1 MAMKR
6 EYGKEQPG
14 IRLGM
19 FVLRIPFVHYRIEL
33 PELFQA
39 ILMCATCLGAIP
51 VIQEQLGMPFEIA
64 WGMVIINGFLYT
76 LHVTWGDPVV
86 PGWIT
91 PSIPLTI
98 GFLATAPMGP
108 ERIRLMC
115 ALQLMVA
122 AIFIIMGITG
132 IANKL
137 LAIVPASIKSGI
149 LMGAGFA
156 AIFGEFAPGKRIEK
170 LPITILIGA
179 LVAFFCLFSQVF
191 SAWRKKSKFWDA
203 VGGLGM
209 LPSLIVCIIVGVI
222 SKEIVYDKFDVFP
235 ILYTPDFKGIWNSM
249 SPFVLG
255 WPTGEM
261 FLKAIPQAIVTYIIA
276 FGDFVTSEALLHEAD
291 IIRQDEKIVFD
302 ANRSN
307 IISGVRNAIEGV
319 VCPYPT
325 LCGPLWAA
333 VTASVSQRYKDG
345 RDKMDSI
352 YSGVGTFRWM
362 TFISVAV
369 TAIVSFV
376 QPILPTALSL
386 TLLVQGFI
394 CVRLAID
401 LCENDTDKGLAGV
414 MGGVIL
420 ARGAAWG
427 LAVGIVLYIALYSRT
442 MMKEERRKNLEES
455 LKKEELNEKAQVE

>member
-19 FVLRIPFVHYRIEL
+19 FVFRLPFVHYRIEL
-33 PELFQA
+33 PEAFQA

-51 VIQEQLGMPFEIA
+51 VITEQLGMPFEIA

-76 LHVTWGDPVV
+76 LHATWGDPVV

-137 LAIVPASIKSGI
+137 LSIVPASIKSGI

-156 AIFGEFAPGKRIEK
+156 AIFGEFAPGKRVDK
-170 LPITILIGA
+170 LPITILVGA
-179 LVAFFCLFSQVF
+179 FVAFFCLFSQVF
-191 SAWRKKSKFWDA
+191 SAWRKKSKFWDT

-209 LPSLIVCIIVGVI
+209 LPSVIVCIIVGVI
-222 SKEIVYDKFDVFP
+222 VKEIVYDKFDVFP
-235 ILYTPDFKGIWNSM
+235 IFYVPDFKGIWNSM
-249 SPFVLG
+249 SPFALG
-255 WPTGEM
+255 WPTGQM

-291 IIRQDEKIVFD
+291 VIRQDEKIVFD

-307 IISGVRNAIEGV
+307 IISGVRNTVEGL

-352 YSGVGTFRWM
+352 YSGVGSFRWM
-362 TFISVAV
+362 TFISVMC

-376 QPILPTALSL
+376 NPILPTALSV

-414 MGGVIL
+414 MGGVI
-420 ARGAAWG
+420 AAKGAAWG
-427 LAVGIVLYIALYSRT
+427 LAVGIVLYLALYSRE
-442 MMKEERRKNLEES
+442 MIRQERQKNLEES
-455 LKKEELNEKAQVE
+455 LKEEELNEKAHAE

>member
-19 FVLRIPFVHYRIEL
+19 FVFRLPFVHYRIEL
-33 PELFQA
+33 PEAFQA

-51 VIQEQLGMPFEIA
+51 VITEQLGMPFEIA

-76 LHVTWGDPVV
+76 LHATWGDPVV

-98 GFLATAPMGP
+98 SFLATAPMGP

-137 LAIVPASIKSGI
+137 LSIVPASIKSGI

-156 AIFGEFAPGKRIEK
+156 AIFGEFAPGKRIDK
-170 LPITILIGA
+170 LPITILVGA
-179 LVAFFCLFSQVF
+179 FVAFFCLFSQVF
-191 SAWRKKSKFWDA
+191 SAWRKKSKFWDT

-209 LPSLIVCIIVGVI
+209 LPSVIVCIIVGVI
-222 SKEIVYDKFDVFP
+222 VKEIVYDKFDVFP
-235 ILYTPDFKGIWNSM
+235 IFYVPDFKGIWNSM
-249 SPFVLG
+249 SPFALG
-255 WPTGEM
+255 WPTGKM
-261 FLKAIPQAIVTYIIA
+261 FLMAIPQAIVTYIIA

-291 IIRQDEKIVFD
+291 VIRQDEKIVFD

-307 IISGVRNAIEGV
+307 IISGVRNTVEGL

-352 YSGVGTFRWM
+352 YSGVGSFRWM
-362 TFISVAV
+362 TFISVMC

-376 QPILPTALSL
+376 NPILPTALSV

-414 MGGVIL
+414 MGGVI
-420 ARGAAWG
+420 AAKGAAWG
-427 LAVGIVLYIALYSRT
+427 LAVGIVLYLALYSRE
-442 MMKEERRKNLEES
+442 MIRQERQKNLEES
-455 LKKEELNEKAQVE
+455 LKEEELNEKAQVE

>member
-19 FVLRIPFVHYRIEL
+19 FVFRLPFVHYRIEL
-33 PELFQA
+33 PEAFQA

-51 VIQEQLGMPFEIA
+51 VITEQLGMPFEIA

-76 LHVTWGDPVV
+76 LHATWGDPVV

-137 LAIVPASIKSGI
+137 LSIVPASIKSGI

-156 AIFGEFAPGKRIEK
+156 AIFGEFAPGKRVDK
-170 LPITILIGA
+170 LPITILVGA
-179 LVAFFCLFSQVF
+179 FVAFFCLFSQVF
-191 SAWRKKSKFWDA
+191 SAWRKKSKFWDT

-209 LPSLIVCIIVGVI
+209 LPSVIVCIIVGVI
-222 SKEIVYDKFDVFP
+222 VKEIVYDKFDVFP
-235 ILYTPDFKGIWNSM
+235 IFYVPDFKGIWNSM
-249 SPFVLG
+249 SPFALG
-255 WPTGEM
+255 WPTGKM
-261 FLKAIPQAIVTYIIA
+261 FLMAIPQAIVTYIIA

-291 IIRQDEKIVFD
+291 VIRQDEKIVFD

-307 IISGVRNAIEGV
+307 IISGVRNTVEGL

-352 YSGVGTFRWM
+352 YSGVGSFRWM
-362 TFISVAV
+362 TFISVMC

-376 QPILPTALSL
+376 NPILPTALSV

-414 MGGVIL
+414 MGGVI
-420 ARGAAWG
+420 AAKGAAWG
-427 LAVGIVLYIALYSRT
+427 LAVGIVLYLALYSRE
-442 MMKEERRKNLEES
+442 MIRQERQKNLEES
-455 LKKEELNEKAQVE
+455 LKEEELNEKAQAE

>member
-19 FVLRIPFVHYRIEL
+19 FVFRLPFVHYRIEL
-33 PELFQA
+33 PEAFQA

-51 VIQEQLGMPFEIA
+51 VITEQLGMPFEIA

-76 LHVTWGDPVV
+76 LHATWGDPVV

-137 LAIVPASIKSGI
+137 LSIVPASIKSGI

-156 AIFGEFAPGKRIEK
+156 AIFGEFAPGKRVDK
-170 LPITILIGA
+170 LPITILVGA
-179 LVAFFCLFSQVF
+179 FVAFFCLFSQVF
-191 SAWRKKSKFWDA
+191 SAWRKKSKFWDT

-209 LPSLIVCIIVGVI
+209 LPSVIVCIIVGVI
-222 SKEIVYDKFDVFP
+222 VKEIVYDKFDVFP
-235 ILYTPDFKGIWNSM
+235 IFYVPDFKGIWNSM
-249 SPFVLG
+249 SPFALG
-255 WPTGEM
+255 WPTGQM

-291 IIRQDEKIVFD
+291 VIRQDEKIVFD

-307 IISGVRNAIEGV
+307 IISGVRNTVEGL

-352 YSGVGTFRWM
+352 YSGVGSFRWM
-362 TFISVAV
+362 TFISVMC

-376 QPILPTALSL
+376 NPILPTALSV

-414 MGGVIL
+414 MGGVI
-420 ARGAAWG
+420 AAKGAAWG
-427 LAVGIVLYIALYSRT
+427 LAVGIVLYLALYSRE
-442 MMKEERRKNLEES
+442 MIRQERQKNLEES
-455 LKKEELNEKAQVE
+455 LKEEELNEKAQAE

>member
-33 PELFQA
+33 PEVFQA

-51 VIQEQLGMPFEIA
+51 VITEQLGVPFEIA

-76 LHVTWGDPVV
+76 LHATWGDPVV

-91 PSIPLTI
+91 PSIPLTTT
-98 GFLATAPMGP
+98 FLATVPIGP
-108 ERIRLMC
+108 DRIRLMC
-115 ALQLMVA
+115 ALQLVVA
-122 AIFIIMGITG
+122 AIFIVMGVTG

-137 LAIVPASIKSGI
+137 LAIVPESIKSGI

-156 AIFGEFAPGKRIEK
+156 AVFGEFAPGKRVEK
-170 LPITILIGA
+170 LPVTILVGA
-179 LVAFFCLFSQVF
+179 AVAFFCLFSQVF
-191 SAWRKKSKFWDA
+191 ASWRKKSKFWDTI
-203 VGGLGM
+203 GGLGM
-209 LPSLIVCIIVGVI
+209 LPSLIVCIIVGVLV
-222 SKEIVYDKFDVFP
+222 KEVVYDKFDVFP
-235 ILYTPDFKGIWNSM
+235 ILYTPDFKGIWNTM
-249 SPFVLG
+249 SPVVLG
-255 WPTGEM
+255 WPSGEM
-261 FLKAIPQAIVTYIIA
+261 FLLAIPQAIVTYIIA

-291 IIRQDEKIVFD
+291 VIRQDEKIVFD

-362 TFISVAV
+362 TFIAV
-369 TAIVSFV
+369 SITAVVSFV
-376 QPILPTALSL
+376 NPILPTALSL

-401 LCENDTDKGLAGV
+401 LCQNDTDKGLAGV

-420 ARGAAWG
+420 AKGAAWG
-427 LAVGIVLYIALYSRT
+427 LAVGIVLYIILYSRS
-442 MMKEERRKNLEES
+442 MMQEERRKHLEEAQR
-455 LKKEELNEKAQVE
+455 EAELNEKAHAE

>member
-33 PELFQA
+33 PEAFQA

-51 VIQEQLGMPFEIA
+51 VITEQLGMPFEIA

-76 LHVTWGDPVV
+76 LHATWGDPVV

-137 LAIVPASIKSGI
+137 LSIVPASIKSGI

-156 AIFGEFAPGKRIEK
+156 AIFGEFAPGKRVDK
-170 LPITILIGA
+170 LPITILVGA
-179 LVAFFCLFSQVF
+179 FVAFFCLFSQVF
-191 SAWRKKSKFWDA
+191 SAWRKKSKFWDT

-209 LPSLIVCIIVGVI
+209 LPSVIVCIIVGVI
-222 SKEIVYDKFDVFP
+222 VKEIVYDKFDVFP
-235 ILYTPDFKGIWNSM
+235 IFYVPDFKGIWNSM
-249 SPFVLG
+249 SPFALG
-255 WPTGEM
+255 WPTGQM

-291 IIRQDEKIVFD
+291 VIRQDEKIVFD

-307 IISGVRNAIEGV
+307 IISGVRNTVEGL

-352 YSGVGTFRWM
+352 YSGVGSFRWM
-362 TFISVAV
+362 TFISVMC

-376 QPILPTALSL
+376 NPILPTALSV

-414 MGGVIL
+414 MGGVI
-420 ARGAAWG
+420 AAKGAAWG
-427 LAVGIVLYIALYSRT
+427 LAVGIVLYLALYSRE
-442 MMKEERRKNLEES
+442 MIRQERQKNLEES
-455 LKKEELNEKAQVE
+455 LKEEELNEKAQAE